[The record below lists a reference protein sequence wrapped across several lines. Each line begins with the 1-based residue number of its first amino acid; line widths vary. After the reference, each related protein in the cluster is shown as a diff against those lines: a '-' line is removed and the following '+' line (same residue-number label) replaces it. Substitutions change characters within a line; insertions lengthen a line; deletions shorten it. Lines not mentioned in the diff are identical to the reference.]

1 MGIKDL
7 FDKGH
12 SLKFVKNKTKQ
23 DLREDLESSKFVDEY
38 VQKRNRLIPDVD
50 FATASHG
57 SFPTY
62 GGFARLSVPL
72 EVDWA
77 GEP

>member
-50 FATASHG
+50 FATASN
-57 SFPTY
+57 
-62 GGFARLSVPL
+62 FARFGLFL
-72 EVDWA
+72 VDFRGYPVLWVL
-77 GEP
+77 GL